1 MAQLEGDPEGEA
13 IGEGQGDLGIK
24 TQVRSLVP
32 SWGERG
38 GALQIKDIGR
48 VLIWERSQVC

>member
-13 IGEGQGDLGIK
+13 FGGGQGDLGIK
-24 TQVRSLVP
+24 TQMRSLIP

-38 GALQIKDIGR
+38 GALPGEEPCRI
-48 VLIWERSQVC
+48 